1 MLENL
6 LAQLQ
11 LFEHAHRVGPH
22 RNRGTHVEQYWSLF
36 EYFSLKP
43 RLLQCNSCLKPPMPP
58 PMIAIWTIRQR
69 VPQKSTKD
77 AKINYEPVV
86 SRVQRETLYVEALAY
101 GCRRQRDQT
110 RDASKPRANNG
121 SGTTLFLQG

>member
-43 RLLQCNSCLKPPMPP
+43 RLLQCNSCLKPPIPP

-69 VPQKSTKD
+69 VPQKGTKD
-77 AKINYEPVV
+77 AKINYECFV
-86 SRVQRETLYVEALAY
+86 SLVPRGFLYATVLGCE
-101 GCRRQRDQT
+101 CRRSRDRT
-110 RDASKPRANNG
+110 TNASRP
-121 SGTTLFLQG
+121 